1 MQTKNLNLV
10 LMTRE
15 DVLAMVEAMSP
26 EERKEVSPDWMAR
39 LHASKGA
46 DPWVHG
52 FSLVHRQMGWTV
64 GKCVFKSPPAA
75 DGTVEIAYG
84 IDPDHRGKGYATE
97 AAVGLAAFAFD
108 SGLVQVVV
116 AHTLPE
122 PNASTRVLTKCGF
135 SFVGE
140 VVDPEDGLVWRWEK
154 RREPVK

>member
-15 DVLAMVEAMSP
+15 DVLAMVEAMGP
-26 EERKEVSPDWMAR
+26 DERKEVSPDWMAR
-39 LHASKGA
+39 LHASQGA
-46 DPWVHG
+46 DPWIHG
-52 FSLVHRQMGWTV
+52 FSLVHRQTGSAV
-64 GKCVFKSPPAA
+64 GMCAFKSAPAA

-97 AAVGLAAFAFD
+97 AAAALAGFAFD